1 MESAEWKVRSAGG
14 YKISRHP
21 DLWSGFCRNDRVFHI
36 LLTSLMISVI
46 SYNKNGHNYINI
58 FVDLDLAGLENLPG
72 LTMIVIQM
80 RDLLGFQNL
89 AGLLNHFLYAC

>member
-1 MESAEWKVRSAGG
+1 
-14 YKISRHP
+14 
-21 DLWSGFCRNDRVFHI
+21 
-36 LLTSLMISVI
+36 MISVI